1 MGLVQ
6 LSLDNT
12 VVTDAG
18 LRQVAGECVM
28 VSIHMG
34 GADDDAAC
42 GCYGAGLKKL
52 QELSL
57 SDTR

>member
-34 GADDDAAC
+34 GADDDRSMWLLWCRLEEAA
-42 GCYGAGLKKL
+42 GV
-52 QELSL
+52 ELV
-57 SDTR
+57 